1 MRISEIDP
9 DALTPEQKVI
19 YDRITAGPRGQVR
32 GPYHAWLRNP
42 GYCDQVEK
50 MGHYLRFAAILP
62 GNLRELAIIT
72 VARHWK
78 AEFEWFAHAPVAL
91 REGVSEDIVDAIE
104 RGDTPA
110 FEDKDEAAIHAF
122 VHELLDTG
130 HVGDDTYASM
140 VAMVGEDGV
149 VELIG
154 LVGHYTGVAMT
165 LNSFAIIPPEGERPD
180 FGSP

>member
-9 DALTPEQKVI
+9 DALTPEQKAI

-104 RGDTPA
+104 RGETPA
-110 FEDKDEAAIHAF
+110 FENKDEAAIHAF
-122 VHELLDTG
+122 VHELLATG
-130 HVGDDTYASM
+130 HVGDDAYAGM

-165 LNSFAIIPPEGERPD
+165 LNSFAIVQPEGERPD
-180 FGSP
+180 FSG

>member
-9 DALTPEQKVI
+9 DNLTPEQKAI

-42 GYCDQVEK
+42 GYCDQIEK

-91 REGVSEDIVDAIE
+91 REGVSEEIVTAIE
-104 RGDTPA
+104 CGNTPA
-110 FEDKDEAAIHAF
+110 FTDANEAAVHAF
-122 VHELLDTG
+122 VGQLLTTG
-130 HVGDDTYASM
+130 HVDDGAYSGM
-140 VAMVGEDGV
+140 VDMVGEDGV

-165 LNSFAIIPPEGERPD
+165 LNSFAILPSIDDRPH
-180 FGSP
+180 FGD

>member
-9 DALTPEQKVI
+9 NNLSTEQQVI

-104 RGDTPA
+104 RGETPA
-110 FEDKDEAAIHAF
+110 FENKDEAAIHAF
-122 VHELLDTG
+122 VHELLATG
-130 HVGDDTYASM
+130 HVGDDAYAGM

-165 LNSFAIIPPEGERPD
+165 LNSFAIVPPEGERPD
-180 FGSP
+180 FSG